1 MTEERYRIVTE
12 TPARF
17 QEFERKVDNVSDTIA
32 HINQLESKY
41 PDDFSAWIAEL
52 PENLKSLYEE
62 INVAQE
68 KLMTNSI
75 TDDER
80 EAKRTALYMK
90 IAKDQKTSA
99 ELAELSQILKQKDL
113 EKTRERHA

>member
-1 MTEERYRIVTE
+1 MTEQYRIVTE
-12 TPARF
+12 TPEKFRD
-17 QEFERKVDNVSDTIA
+17 FEKAIDLVSNTISE
-32 HINQLESKY
+32 INGFENKY
-41 PDDFSAWIAEL
+41 PNDFDTWITEL
-52 PENLKSLYEE
+52 PENLKNLYES
-62 INVAQE
+62 IVSAQLE
-68 KLMTNSI
+68 LRTNKIS
-75 TDDER
+75 DDER